1 MPTGKVTLNCAR
13 IVEPDLAVIDQL
25 ARIQLEARRRGCT
38 VCLEDA
44 RSELL
49 DLICFAGLEGTLCV
63 EVQRQPEQREQP
75 GGVEKEGE
83 LDDPSIL

>member
-1 MPTGKVTLNCAR
+1 MASGKVTLNCAR

-25 ARIQLEARRRGCT
+25 ARIQLEARRRGCM

-44 RSELL
+44 RSDLL
-49 DLICFAGLEGTLCV
+49 DLICFAGLEGALCV

-75 GGVEKEGE
+75 GGVEEESE
-83 LDDPSIL
+83 LDDPPVL